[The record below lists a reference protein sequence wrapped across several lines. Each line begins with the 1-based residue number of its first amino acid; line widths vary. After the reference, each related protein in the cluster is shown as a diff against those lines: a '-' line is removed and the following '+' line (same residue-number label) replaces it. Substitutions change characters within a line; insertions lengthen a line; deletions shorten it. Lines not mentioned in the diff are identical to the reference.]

1 MSTKPT
7 TLITGSGKRIGAAMA
22 RHLVRQGHD
31 LVLHYHR
38 SQVEAEALAVEL
50 RKMGAVVTLV
60 QADLE
65 KPEGLSGFWAGLPP
79 VTNIIHNASRYTRDK
94 LETFGAADL
103 RVHLAVNLEAPLL
116 LTQGFMGQLPAGV
129 AGRVVVL
136 GDDALGWSTSPEFF
150 TYAVSKHAWAS
161 VIDLLAAACAPRATA
176 NVIALA
182 PTLPGASDSAE
193 MFTRLAAWSPLKR
206 TGSVEEVLTALDC
219 LLASPG
225 VTGQVLGLGNGMGL
239 RSFRAD

>member
-1 MSTKPT
+1 M
-7 TLITGSGKRIGAAMA
+7 AA
-22 RHLVRQGHD
+22 RGHD

-38 SQVEAEALAVEL
+38 SQDEAETLAAEL
-50 RKMGAVVTLV
+50 RKAGAVVTLV

-65 KPEGLSGFWAGLPP
+65 KPEDLSGFWAGLPP

-94 LETFGAADL
+94 LESFNAADL
-103 RVHLAVNLEAPLL
+103 RAHLAVNLEAPLV
-116 LTQGFMGQLPAGV
+116 LTQGFMGQLPAGS
-129 AGRVVVL
+129 AGRVIVL
-136 GDDALGWSTSPEFF
+136 GDDALGWSASPEFF

-161 VIDLLAAACAPRATA
+161 LIDLLAASCAPRATA

-182 PTLPGASDSAE
+182 PTLPGETDSPE
-193 MFTRLAAWSPLKR
+193 MFTRLAARAPLKR
-206 TGSVEEVLTALDC
+206 TGSVEEVLTALDF

-225 VTGQVLGLGNGMGL
+225 MTGQVLGLGNGMGL